1 MNLMSHETYS
11 LFYITMNHITSIKS
25 IIISKL
31 VYLFDLTIVCVRV
44 SYHQDS
50 ISECQRAMVEMGDE
64 NGETEGDPGVEALVG
79 TVRTVDEA
87 QYLMQRMLAFT
98 IEQSYIAA
106 QKQVEA
112 RDMETRLQQVA
123 QESDVQHQLLEHV
136 LRDRDLLSLSNSNNT
151 NNTTAVYSPPSS
163 RSSSPDK

>member
-1 MNLMSHETYS
+1 
-11 LFYITMNHITSIKS
+11 
-25 IIISKL
+25 
-31 VYLFDLTIVCVRV
+31 
-44 SYHQDS
+44 
-50 ISECQRAMVEMGDE
+50 MVEMGDGD
-64 NGETEGDPGVEALVG
+64 GEVDEDPGVEALLG
-79 TVRTVDEA
+79 TIRTVDEA

-112 RDMETRLQQVA
+112 REMQTRLNQVA

-136 LRDRDLLSLSNSNNT
+136 LRDRDLLSLTNSNNT
-151 NNTTAVYSPPSS
+151 NNTNTVAYSPPSS